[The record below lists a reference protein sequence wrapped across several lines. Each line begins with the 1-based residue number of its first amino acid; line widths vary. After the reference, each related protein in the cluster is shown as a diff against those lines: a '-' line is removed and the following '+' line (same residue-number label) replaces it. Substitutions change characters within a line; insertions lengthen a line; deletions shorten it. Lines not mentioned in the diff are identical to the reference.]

1 MEIEAAT
8 PEGDVSS
15 ILGIERYDFRW
26 PIRYERAS
34 LLTLAKGTR
43 ISVRGHFDNSHSHLS
58 NPDPSGAVQI
68 GPGAGDEALVVAFEI
83 ETDTAGRK

>member
-1 MEIEAAT
+1 MS
-8 PEGDVSS
+8 PEGDVSP

-34 LLTLAKGTR
+34 PLTLRKGTR
-43 ISVRGHFDNSHSHLS
+43 IVVSGHFDNSQTHIS
-58 NPDPSGAVQI
+58 NPDPSGAVEM